1 LPTIPPFLLKQLYVK
16 GSLRSVGD
24 GVEFRLNNHLA
35 SATITGLRLW
45 FDGVEVS
52 EEAITIVQ
60 GDEARPLTDVGPE
73 SPFHFSAGAE
83 AVVRVSGLSLETG
96 AHAVTVVPA
105 TREIGEV
112 TVSVDDTLS

>member
-1 LPTIPPFLLKQLYVK
+1 LKQLYVK

-45 FDGVEVS
+45 LDGVEAGT
-52 EEAITIVQ
+52 EAISIIQ
-60 GDEARPLTDVGPE
+60 DEKATPLKDVGPA
-73 SPFHFSAGAE
+73 SPFLFTAGAD

-96 AHAVTVVPA
+96 THEVTVVPT

-112 TVSVDDTLS
+112 TVSVNDVLA